1 MQITLD
7 WPLWSILGGKILFLH
22 KYSCPAH
29 EVAARSWDCI
39 SGSAWLSPS
48 GICKPSLD
56 ESQVPTNAEAVLTS
70 GSGSESKKGSGRLQ
84 INAWP
89 IDQMIRINIRTKTQ
103 DRYHDHYIRM
113 RKRLRNRIKARMA
126 PLSKSWHRFNK
137 CMAWEPHLNA
147 AHYCGQSFALFAFA
161 SLSKVFPMKHKEFK
175 PIVVLW
181 KLRWH
186 QLVGFPVNW
195 RHWHTNRRS
204 CHSTATTLVCLQKH
218 TYFLQISNTNTL
230 FKK

>member
-1 MQITLD
+1 MHDQLIR
-7 WPLWSILGGKILFLH
+7 WSG
-22 KYSCPAH
+22 S
-29 EVAARSWDCI
+29 I
-39 SGSAWLSPS
+39 SGPRLRIVIMIIISGWGRDSVSGIGLKHAWL
-48 GICKPSLD
+48 L
-56 ESQVPTNAEAVLTS
+56 SQNPGTVS
-70 GSGSESKKGSGRLQ
+70 

-89 IDQMIRINIRTKTQ
+89 GSHIWTL
-103 DRYHDHYIRM
+103 
-113 RKRLRNRIKARMA
+113 LRC
-126 PLSKSWHRFNK
+126 SW
-137 CMAWEPHLNA
+137 
-147 AHYCGQSFALFAFA
+147 GQSFALFAFA

-175 PIVVLW
+175 ATWPIVVLW